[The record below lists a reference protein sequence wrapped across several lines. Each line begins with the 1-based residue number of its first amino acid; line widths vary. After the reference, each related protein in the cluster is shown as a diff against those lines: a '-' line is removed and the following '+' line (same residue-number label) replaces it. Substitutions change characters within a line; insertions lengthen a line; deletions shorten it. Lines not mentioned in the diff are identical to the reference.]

1 MIRKIT
7 LLFLACMGMH
17 FASYSQQCGFD
28 VAHNKLMSQNSAYA
42 QHVNQINSFIAS
54 QTNPNALLTTLPN
67 GKTAYEIP
75 VVVHVMYTNEKS
87 AYNVSDA
94 RIERMIDYLSASFQA
109 DWTGYPDTTNGGTR
123 IPLVFKLAQR
133 TPNCTST
140 NGIIRT
146 EITSTQDSAY
156 YNNGIELST
165 SAGTPEINVKN
176 LSRWPVTEYYN
187 IWVVNKIDGAD
198 GLPGTT
204 GSFTAGYA
212 YLPWATNPNIDGTVV
227 LASRV
232 DSGRSTITHEIGHA
246 MGLYHTFEGDAG
258 GATCPPTA
266 NCASTGDL
274 VCDTEPHRRSQF
286 NCPTGTN
293 PCTGN
298 SYNNVTRN
306 FMDYSNCK
314 DRFTPGQMQRMM
326 MMFFNLRGDLIT
338 SLGATPLP
346 SNSIPTACI
355 PTYGNTSAAQNYGPR
370 NIKILHG
377 NTGDT
382 LMNVT
387 SSGYIGDGNLVHY
400 DRTCEHMVTLS
411 VDSTYD
417 MSVLTAPGE
426 KVKVYIDYNNDG
438 VLGNSNGESFTLS
451 NTSNPHTTSFT
462 VPNTTNV
469 TQCTPIRMRVVSDVN
484 SGSVDSCGIISY
496 GQAEDYLVLIK
507 GTNAATTGSVSI
519 NNPPIG
525 GNPSCFGT
533 PLTFIATPG
542 SGSATPT
549 GYQWYVNSTA
559 RSGETDDTITRSDF
573 ADDDT
578 VKVKMYFSNLCGIDS
593 VWSNQV
599 IVQRVTSVPPQVTI
613 GVTGGTLP
621 TCIDDTVTFSVTG
634 NVNPGGAP
642 TYYWTAN
649 GTPIPGATGTT
660 YRAYQLAANTQI
672 RAVMHSS
679 AGAPC
684 AIPDSAISN
693 AMTISYTT
701 KTPSVNIALTV
712 GTNPGCAGQTLQFTA
727 TPTVGGTNPLY
738 QWFVNG
744 SAVTGVST
752 SNTYMNANLNNGDK
766 VACRLTS
773 SSLCA
778 SPSTVTS
785 NEIEIIHQ
793 TITAD
798 ITIAVAIGGNPACQG
813 KPVTFSANTSQAGAN
828 PNFQWLINGTPVAGA
843 TAPIFATS
851 SLNNNDIVRCVLLA
865 TDPCVSNPVDTSN
878 GITMGIT
885 PSLSPSV
892 TATITQG
899 KNPGCLDSLVEFTA
913 TATDLG
919 TNPNFVWLIN
929 GTPIFPGAVFS
940 TTALLDGNTVAVR
953 ANQTDGGCYLPDTVF
968 STPITMQRTQTPNPP
983 IISLIGNQLVTNISG
998 SFIWF
1003 GPNGQMTGGEN
1014 GVLEP
1019 TELGPYYA
1027 VTNDNE
1033 CYSLP
1038 SNILTIT
1045 LLDVQSL
1052 GMNDMKVYPNP
1063 TTGQLVID
1071 WKGEV
1076 VTMDIKV
1083 TDALGKV
1090 VMTDNVNK
1098 ASRKTLNLER
1108 LANGIY
1114 YIILTDNEGRTG
1126 TIRVTL
1132 NK

>member
-7 LLFLACMGMH
+7 LLFLACLGMH
-17 FASYSQQCGFD
+17 YASYSQQCGFD
-28 VAHNKLMSQNSAYA
+28 ELHNRLMSQNSAYA
-42 QHVNQINSFIAS
+42 QHVNQVNSYIAA

-75 VVVHVMYTNEKS
+75 VVVHVMYTNEKT

-94 RIERMIDYLSASFQA
+94 KIQRMIDYLSASFQA
-109 DWTGYPDTTNGGTR
+109 DWAGYPDTTNGGTR

-146 EITSTQDSAY
+146 EITSTQDTAY

-165 SAGTPEINVKN
+165 GAGTPEINVKN

-187 IWVVNKIDGAD
+187 IWIVNKIDGAD
-198 GLPGTT
+198 GLPGTS
-204 GSFTAGYA
+204 GPYTAGYA

-227 LASRV
+227 LASQV
-232 DSGRSTITHEIGHA
+232 DSGKSTITHELGHA
-246 MGLYHTFEGDAG
+246 MGLYHTFQGDAG
-258 GATCPPTA
+258 GASCPPTT
-266 NCASTGDL
+266 NCVNTGDL
-274 VCDTEPHRRSQF
+274 VCDTEPHKRSPF
-286 NCPTGTN
+286 NCPSGTN

-298 SYNNVTRN
+298 SYNNVTHN

-326 MMFFNLRGDLIT
+326 LMFLSLRGDLIT
-338 SLGATPLP
+338 SLGATPL
-346 SNSIPTACI
+346 STSSSPTVCV
-355 PTYGNTSAAQNYGPR
+355 PTYLNTSSPLNFGPR
-370 NIKILHG
+370 TIMIHHQ

-387 SSGYIGDGNLVHY
+387 TGGYVDDGNAVYL
-400 DRTCEHMVTLS
+400 DRTCEHMVTLA
-411 VDSTYD
+411 VDSSYD
-417 MSVLTAPGE
+417 LSILTGPGE
-426 KVKVYIDYNNDG
+426 KTRVYIDYNNDG
-438 VLGNSNGESFTLS
+438 ILGNSNGETINL
-451 NTSNPHTTSFT
+451 NNSNPHTTTFT
-462 VPNTTNV
+462 VPNSTNV
-469 TQCTPIRMRVVSDVN
+469 TQCVPIRMRVISDVLTGN
-484 SGSVDSCGIISY
+484 IDSCGPISY

-507 GTNAATTGSVSI
+507 GTNAATSGSVSI
-519 NNPPIG
+519 SNPPIG

-533 PLTFIATPG
+533 GLTFIATPG
-542 SGSATPT
+542 SGSAVPS
-549 GYQWYVNSTA
+549 GYQWYINSTA
-559 RSGETDDTITRSDF
+559 KAGETDDTISRSDF
-573 ADDDT
+573 NDDDT
-578 VKVKMYFSNLCGIDS
+578 VKVKMYFSNLCGLDS
-593 VWSNQV
+593 VWSNEV
-599 IVQRVTSVPPQVTI
+599 VVQRVTSVAPQVTI

-621 TCIDDTVTFSVTG
+621 TCFDDTVTFAVTG

-660 YRAYQLAANTQI
+660 FKAYQLTANTQI

-679 AGAPC
+679 AGSPC
-684 AIPDSAISN
+684 ASPDSAISN
-693 AMTISYTT
+693 AMTITYTT
-701 KTPSVNIALTV
+701 KTPTVNIALTV
-712 GTNPGCAGQTLQFTA
+712 GTNPGCAGQILQFTA
-727 TPTVGGTNPLY
+727 TPTVGGTTPLY
-738 QWFVNG
+738 QWYVNG
-744 SAVTGVST
+744 SPVTGVTT
-752 SNTYMNANLNNGDK
+752 SNTYSTGTLNDGDK

-778 SPSTVTS
+778 SPSTVPS

-813 KPVTFSANTSQAGAN
+813 KPVTFSANTTNAGAN
-828 PNFQWLINGTPVAGA
+828 PNFQWLVNGTAVTGA
-843 TAPIFATS
+843 TSPIFATS
-851 SLNNNDIVRCVLLA
+851 SLANNDEVKCVLIA
-865 TDPCVSNPVDTSN
+865 TDPCVDNPLDTSA
-878 GITMGIT
+878 GIVMTIT
-885 PSLSPSV
+885 PSKVPSV
-892 TATITQG
+892 RIEITKG
-899 KNPGCLDSLVEFTA
+899 KNPGCLDSLIEFTA
-913 TATDLG
+913 IDSNLG

-929 GTPIFPGAVFS
+929 NTPIFPGATFS
-940 TTALLDGNTVAVR
+940 TTGLLDGNTVAVR
-953 ANQTDGGCYLPDTVF
+953 ANQTDGACYLPDTVY
-968 STPITMQRTQTPNPP
+968 SAQIVMKRTKTPNPP
-983 IISLIGNQLVTNISG
+983 IISLIGNQMITNISG
-998 SFIWF
+998 SFIWY
-1003 GPNGQMTGGEN
+1003 GPSGQLTGGEN
-1014 GVLEP
+1014 GVYEP
-1019 TELGPYYA
+1019 KELGPYYA

-1038 SNILTIT
+1038 SNVLTIT

-1052 GMNDMKVYPNP
+1052 SMNDMKVYPNP
-1063 TTGQLVID
+1063 TSGQLILD
-1071 WKGEV
+1071 WKGKA

-1090 VMTDNVNK
+1090 VMVDNIKNE
-1098 ASRKTLNLER
+1098 SRKSLNLEQ

-1114 YIILTDNEGRTG
+1114 YIMLTDDEGKMG